1 MTDGFLF
8 FASAPPTRTHTAPE
22 GLSGECLKQCFT
34 RDMGGAVQAAV
45 ALRAGEYFR
54 IKAFTE
60 FETFGLKD
68 ATYVHSVSLGLATSF
83 CW

>member
-1 MTDGFLF
+1 
-8 FASAPPTRTHTAPE
+8 
-22 GLSGECLKQCFT
+22 
-34 RDMGGAVQAAV
+34 MGGAVQAAV

-60 FETFGLKD
+60 FEAFGLKD

>member
-1 MTDGFLF
+1 
-8 FASAPPTRTHTAPE
+8 
-22 GLSGECLKQCFT
+22 
-34 RDMGGAVQAAV
+34 MGGAVQAAV